1 MPVFKAPL
9 RDMRF
14 ILDEVF
20 QASDLWARLPAL
32 ADQVDRDTVDAI
44 LEEAAKF
51 NENVVFPLNRSGD
64 EEGAKFDNGVV
75 TTPAGFKEAFAQYG
89 EGCWIGLG
97 ADPRWGGQGM
107 PKMVTVMTEEI
118 IFGVNPS
125 FALYPLLGI
134 GAALALCFGTAG
146 VCEVGVTDTEIHIGQ
161 WGPQTGPAAP
171 WGAVARGTDAEA
183 NRSGGLSS
191 RPGST

>member
-75 TTPAGFKEAFAQYG
+75 TTPAG
-89 EGCWIGLG
+89 
-97 ADPRWGGQGM
+97 
-107 PKMVTVMTEEI
+107 VTLRI
-118 IFGVNPS
+118 AWFS
-125 FALYPLLGI
+125 
-134 GAALALCFGTAG
+134 
-146 VCEVGVTDTEIHIGQ
+146 
-161 WGPQTGPAAP
+161 
-171 WGAVARGTDAEA
+171 
-183 NRSGGLSS
+183 
-191 RPGST
+191 